1 MTPVSHILLV
11 GRLVWEKAK
20 KWVKSMSNFDE
31 SSPHAFIP
39 SHHTYNQLKKPHQ
52 QYYSNRI
59 RLSFPKKSKAN
70 ATLTHRPID
79 QTKRVAVFRPWRF
92 LGIACLLL
100 SSAQSPPAFH
110 GCIADHYTCRLGR
123 VSLTNALQNSVRH
136 YHLATTPILRSQV
149 AIAPR
154 PRPCYLLATKTQFQ
168 LPPSDSRP
176 GMAKSFMQ
184 VLSDDRRSPC
194 IPCSR
199 HL

>member
-1 MTPVSHILLV
+1 MAPYITPCL
-11 GRLVWEKAK
+11 K
-20 KWVKSMSNFDE
+20 
-31 SSPHAFIP
+31 P
-39 SHHTYNQLKKPHQ
+39 SHQLMKALVPA
-52 QYYSNRI
+52 NI
-59 RLSFPKKSKAN
+59 RLKQTWSPTAQMPP
-70 ATLTHRPID
+70 RP
-79 QTKRVAVFRPWRF
+79 TRETRLAVSRTWRW

>member
-1 MTPVSHILLV
+1 M
-11 GRLVWEKAK
+11 
-20 KWVKSMSNFDE
+20 
-31 SSPHAFIP
+31 
-39 SHHTYNQLKKPHQ
+39 
-52 QYYSNRI
+52 
-59 RLSFPKKSKAN
+59 SFPKKSKAN

-79 QTKRVAVFRPWRF
+79 QTKRVAVFRPWQF

-100 SSAQSPPAFH
+100 SSAQTPPAFH

-123 VSLTNALQNSVRH
+123 VSLTNALQNSARH